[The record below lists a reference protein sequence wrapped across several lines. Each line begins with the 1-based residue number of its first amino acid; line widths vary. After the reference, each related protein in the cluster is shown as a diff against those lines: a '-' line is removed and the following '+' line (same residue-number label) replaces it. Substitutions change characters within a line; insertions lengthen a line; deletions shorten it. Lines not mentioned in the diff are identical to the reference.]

1 MFPIRNDLKIGDGL
15 SSLLFNFAL
24 AYALRRVQINQDSL
38 KLNSR
43 HQLLVYVHVVNILE
57 ESEHTIKKNAK
68 TLVVFSK
75 ETGLEVNANKTKY
88 MVMSRDQNAGRSHN
102 IKFYNSSFERVEEFK
117 YLGTTLKIKILSRK
131 KLRAD

>member
-68 TLVVFSK
+68 TLVALVRR
-75 ETGLEVNANKTKY
+75 L
-88 MVMSRDQNAGRSHN
+88 D
-102 IKFYNSSFERVEEFK
+102 
-117 YLGTTLKIKILSRK
+117 
-131 KLRAD
+131 